1 MIKAMIGIAAD
12 CFKFNVKAVLTAILP
27 NIILQFHC
35 ALELK
40 NGSSAHVCNQKKQ
53 RTPVP
58 NAWFDP
64 REELSLTGK

>member
-12 CFKFNVKAVLTAILP
+12 RFKIDVKAVLTAVLP
-27 NIILQFHC
+27 NIILQFYC

-40 NGSSAHVCNQKKQ
+40 ISSSARVYNQKKQ
-53 RTPVP
+53 RPQVP

-64 REELSLTGK
+64 HGELSLTGK